1 MTRRTFARLPAN
13 LITACNV
20 KETAMTKFQKQVREL
35 ATQVGDP
42 TGFSEETID
51 YIACELQV
59 SYDDVEQVFDQLV
72 DLVN

>member
-1 MTRRTFARLPAN
+1 
-13 LITACNV
+13 
-20 KETAMTKFQKQVREL
+20 MTKFQKQVREL
-35 ATQVGDP
+35 ATQMGDP